1 MPPEDAAMQTMS
13 PAKAADDM
21 PCASASPAMRE
32 RTTAAIIGTAGRKSQ
47 WPQERTARRAMGD
60 MAQPCECESAPRES
74 GRDKALVPGQ
84 FGRIAMGGFVN
95 QPGEPEVNR

>member
-1 MPPEDAAMQTMS
+1 MRERQPPV
-13 PAKAADDM
+13 
-21 PCASASPAMRE
+21 RE
-32 RTTAAIIGTAGRKSQ
+32 RTTAAIIGTGQKIAMAS
-47 WPQERTARRAMGD
+47 ERTARRAIGN

-74 GRDKALVPGQ
+74 GRDKALVPGP